1 MIVRLADGA
10 AMFETFERRIA
21 EAINRDCYKA
31 VPILQYL
38 QSLNASI
45 KENRNEG

>member
-1 MIVRLADGA
+1 MIVRLADGE

-21 EAINRDCYKA
+21 EAINRDRYKA

-38 QSLNASI
+38 QSLNAST
-45 KENRNEG
+45 KEGHT